1 MPLIIQGV
9 RSILRETPAVT
20 KRYQKTIRFSR
31 SKRRRVEAEFTGA
44 EVTSNGGAM
53 LLAEADRRM
62 GLTQAAADAIG
73 DDRRKG
79 SVVHATRDIIR
90 QRTYGLILGHEDL
103 NDHERLRLDPALQAA
118 VMRDGAMASPSTLCR
133 FEGKSD
139 RWEALKLHGVLLDQ
153 FVKAHPT
160 PPKRIV
166 LDFDATD
173 IALHGMQEGRHWH
186 GHYRAYCYL
195 PLYVFS
201 GRHLLAAVLQPS
213 DRDRGL
219 AGGGGSE
226 AAHGRAARGSGRSVE
241 VVLRGDCGFCRPRI
255 LRWCEKAGVGY
266 VIGLPSNSRLAALA
280 APVAGAA
287 AALHRLDGG
296 KQRLREAE
304 LPDDEPSVRLFDH
317 FMYAAGTW
325 PRERRVVVKA
335 EHTELGPNTRFVV
348 TSLDMD
354 DDPQGLYDG
363 MYCERGEMENRIKD
377 QQLGLFAD
385 RASSSAFHANQ
396 FRLLLS
402 ALAFVLLE
410 GMRRMALHATDL
422 ARASPQTIRLTL
434 LKVGAVVVSNT
445 RRVRLLMSRSH
456 PDQALFRQVAAAL
469 VPQPP

>member
-1 MPLIIQGV
+1 M
-9 RSILRETPAVT
+9 A
-20 KRYQKTIRFSR
+20 KRYQKTVRFSR
-31 SKRRRVEAEFTGA
+31 SKGRCVEAEFTGA

-62 GLTQAAADAIG
+62 GLTQAAADAVG
-73 DDRRKG
+73 DDRRRK

-90 QRTYGLILGHEDL
+90 QRMYGLILGHEDL
-103 NDHERLRLDPALQAA
+103 NDHGRLRLDPALQAA
-118 VMRDGAMASPSTLCR
+118 VMRDGELASPSTLCR
-133 FEGKSD
+133 FERKSTPA
-139 RWEALKLHGVLLDQ
+139 EALALHGVLFEQ
-153 FVKAHPT
+153 FVKAHPE

-173 IALHGMQEGRHWH
+173 IALHGMQEGRHYH
-186 GHYRAYCYL
+186 GHYRSYCYL

-213 DRDRGL
+213 DRDAAWR
-219 AGGGGSE
+219 AG
-226 AAHGRAARGSGRSVE
+226 AVLKLLVDALRAEWPGVE

-266 VIGLPSNSRLAALA
+266 VVGLPSNQRLAALA

-287 AALHRLDGG
+287 QALHRLDGDG
-296 KQRLREAE
+296 QRLFH
-304 LPDDEPSVRLFDH
+304 D

-335 EHTELGPNTRFVV
+335 EHTDLGANTHFVV
-348 TSLDMD
+348 TNLDLA

-385 RASSSAFHANQ
+385 RASSSDFHANQ
-396 FRLLLS
+396 LRLMLS
-402 ALAFVLLE
+402 GLAYVLLE
-410 GMRRMALHATDL
+410 GMRRMALSATDL
-422 ARASPQTIRLTL
+422 AKASPQTIRITL
-434 LKVGAVVVSNT
+434 LKVGAVVLSNT

-456 PDQALFRQVAAAL
+456 PDQALFRRVAASLA
-469 VPQPP
+469 PQPP

>member
-1 MPLIIQGV
+1 M
-9 RSILRETPAVT
+9 A
-20 KRYQKTIRFSR
+20 KRYQNAIRFSR
-31 SKRRRVEAEFTGA
+31 SKNRVVEAEFTGA

-53 LLAEADRRM
+53 LLAEVDRRL

-73 DDRRKG
+73 DDRRPR

-103 NDHERLRLDPALQAA
+103 NDHGRLRLDPALQAA
-118 VMRDGAMASPSTLCR
+118 VMRNGAMASPSTLCR
-133 FEGKSD
+133 FERKSTPA
-139 RWEALKLHGVLLDQ
+139 EALALHGVLFEQ
-153 FVKAHPT
+153 FVAAHPE
-160 PPKRIV
+160 PPKRVV

-173 IALHGMQEGRHWH
+173 VPLHGMQEGRHWH
-186 GHYRAYCYL
+186 GHYRSYCYL

-213 DRDRGL
+213 DRDAAWR
-219 AGGGGSE
+219 AGAVLKLLVDALRREWPG
-226 AAHGRAARGSGRSVE
+226 VE
-241 VVLRGDCGFCRPRI
+241 VILRGDCGFCRPRI
-255 LRWCEKAGVGY
+255 LRCEECEKAGVGY
-266 VIGLPSNSRLAALA
+266 VLGLPSNKRLAALA
-280 APVAGAA
+280 APVVGAA

-296 KQRLREAE
+296 KL
-304 LPDDEPSVRLFDH
+304 RLFDS
-317 FMYAAGTW
+317 FTYAAGTW
-325 PRERRVVVKA
+325 PRERQVVVKA
-335 EHTELGPNTRFVV
+335 EHTELGANTRFVV
-348 TSLDMD
+348 TNLDMA

-385 RASSSAFHANQ
+385 RASSSEFNANQ

-410 GMRRMALHATDL
+410 GMRRMALNATDL

-434 LKVGAVVVSNT
+434 LKVGAVVMANT

-456 PDQALFRQVAAAL
+456 PDQALFRRVAASLA
-469 VPQPP
+469 PQPP

>member
-9 RSILRETPAVT
+9 RAILRGAPAVT
-20 KRYQKTIRFSR
+20 KRYQKTVHFSR
-31 SKRRRVEAEFTGA
+31 SKGRRVEAEFTGA

-62 GLTQAAADAIG
+62 GLTQAAADAVG
-73 DDRRKG
+73 DDRRLK

-103 NDHERLRLDPALQAA
+103 NDHGRLRLDPALQAA
-118 VMRDGAMASPSTLCR
+118 VMRDGEMASPSTLCR
-133 FEGKSD
+133 FERKSTPS
-139 RWEALKLHGVLLDQ
+139 EAMALHGVLFEQ
-153 FVKAHPT
+153 FVKAHPVA
-160 PPKRIV
+160 PKRVV

-173 IALHGMQEGRHWH
+173 IALHGMQEGRHYH
-186 GHYRAYCYL
+186 GHYRSYCYL

-213 DRDRGL
+213 GRDAAWR
-219 AGGGGSE
+219 AG
-226 AAHGRAARGSGRSVE
+226 AVLKLLVDALRAEWPGVE

-255 LRWCEKAGVGY
+255 LRWCEKANVGY
-266 VIGLPSNSRLAALA
+266 VVGLPSNKRLAALA
-280 APVAGAA
+280 APVVGAA
-287 AALHRLDGG
+287 AALHRLDG
-296 KQRLREAE
+296 AE
-304 LPDDEPSVRLFDH
+304 QRLFDH
-317 FMYAAGTW
+317 FTYAAGTW
-325 PRERRVVVKA
+325 PRERRVAVKA
-335 EHTELGPNTRFVV
+335 EHTELGANTRFVV
-348 TSLDMD
+348 TNLDMAE
-354 DDPQGLYDG
+354 DPQGLYDG

-385 RASSSAFHANQ
+385 RASSSEFNANQ

-410 GMRRMALHATDL
+410 GMRRMALNATDL

-456 PDQALFRQVAAAL
+456 PAQALFRQVAASLA
-469 VPQPP
+469 PQPP